1 MKSRPPDVAT
11 TRSHE
16 FVMRWRWPGPGTREK
31 EPVLGSSLAFRGERV
46 RPGRLEG
53 GRMTYQTSDGTQ
65 FLVIG
70 VTGLGSDR
78 RLIAFALPE
87 G

>member
-1 MKSRPPDVAT
+1 MKYSPLRQIDRESVGRLEVAWT
-11 TRSHE
+11 WDSGE
-16 FVMRWRWPGPGTREK
+16 
-31 EPVLGSSLAFRGERV
+31 EPVPGSSLAFRGERV

>member
-1 MKSRPPDVAT
+1 MP
-11 TRSHE
+11 
-16 FVMRWRWPGPGTREK
+16 
-31 EPVLGSSLAFRGERV
+31 GSSLAFRGERV
-46 RPGRLEG
+46 RPGRFEG

>member
-1 MKSRPPDVAT
+1 
-11 TRSHE
+11 
-16 FVMRWRWPGPGTREK
+16 
-31 EPVLGSSLAFRGERV
+31 
-46 RPGRLEG
+46 
-53 GRMTYQTSDGTQ
+53 MTYQTSDGTQ

-78 RLIAFALPE
+78 RLIAFALRE